1 MAARRT
7 TSKLRSA
14 DDVSQPQAAR
24 GSFAGGGDEIGAA
37 ALGRRVGDS
46 LRRLRKERGFSLDQL
61 AASSGVSRAALSQIE
76 GSRTNP
82 TLSLLWKVAVG
93 LGVPFQALLGGD
105 TAGRTQVLRAG
116 DAPPLR
122 STDGRMESRLL
133 SPAGASQGLDVYE
146 LRFLP
151 KAHHRSEPHG
161 QGTTETVIVLTGAL
175 RVAVADEAHD
185 LAPGDSMF
193 FRADVPHSYESRSSH
208 ETRCIDIISYGR
220 T

>member
-1 MAARRT
+1 MPARRNA
-7 TSKLRSA
+7 KLRSREE
-14 DDVSQPQAAR
+14 AAAPASLAPR
-24 GSFAGGGDEIGAA
+24 IGGTGDEVGAA
-37 ALGRRVGDS
+37 ALGRRVADS

-61 AASSGVSRAALSQIE
+61 SAASGVSRAALSQIE

-93 LGVPFQALLGGD
+93 LGVPFQALLGGEL
-105 TAGRTQVLRAG
+105 TGKTQVLRVG

-133 SPAGASQGLDVYE
+133 SPAGATQGLDVYE

-151 KAHHRSEPHG
+151 KAVHRSEPHA
-161 QGTTETVIVLTGAL
+161 QGTTEIVIVLTGAL
-175 RVAVADEAHD
+175 RVSVGDETHD

-193 FRADVPHSYESRSSH
+193 FEADLPHSYESRSSH
-208 ETRCIDIISYGR
+208 DTRCIDVIAYGR
-220 T
+220 K

>member
-1 MAARRT
+1 VPPPPARRLAT
-7 TSKLRSA
+7 
-14 DDVSQPQAAR
+14 P
-24 GSFAGGGDEIGAA
+24 GDEIGAA
-37 ALGRRVGDS
+37 ALGRRVAES
-46 LRRLRKERGFSLDQL
+46 LRKLRKEKGYSLDEL
-61 AASSGVSRAALSQIE
+61 ASTSGVSRAALSQIE

-82 TLSLLWKVAVG
+82 TLAILWKIAVG

-151 KAHHRSEPHG
+151 KALHRSEPHG
-161 QGTTETVIVLTGAL
+161 QGTTETVVILTGAL
-175 RVAVADEAHD
+175 RVTVGDEAHD
-185 LAPGDSMF
+185 LVPGDSMF
-193 FRADVPHSYESRSSH
+193 FRADVPHAYESRSSH

-220 T
+220 A